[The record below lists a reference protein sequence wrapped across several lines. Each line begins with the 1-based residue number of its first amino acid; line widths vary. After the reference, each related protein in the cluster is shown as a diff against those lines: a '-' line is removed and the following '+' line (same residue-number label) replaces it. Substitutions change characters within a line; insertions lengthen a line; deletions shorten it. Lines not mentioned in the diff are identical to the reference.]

1 MKIFAPAICGGTVY
15 IFFVK
20 INIIIFG
27 FSNDNN
33 MRDKIITI
41 LIDYCNL
48 MCVYDLEDIY
58 IILNFKST

>member
-1 MKIFAPAICGGTVY
+1 MKKFAPAICEGTVY

-27 FSNDNN
+27 FSYDNN

-58 IILNFKST
+58 NNT